1 MQLSYLHLL
10 PELTVTYYF
19 QVYVGYYSF
28 LVGHLRYIDGTS
40 GLGDEAII
48 GLIVGST
55 ALITV
60 IAIIIMVVWFHKQ
73 KQKADDETDN
83 DDADPDSIRRTDMVH
98 MHPL

>member
-1 MQLSYLHLL
+1 MQLSNLHLP
-10 PELTVTYYF
+10 PELTVTYYS
-19 QVYVGYYSF
+19 QVYV
-28 LVGHLRYIDGTS
+28 

-73 KQKADDETDN
+73 KQKADDEMDN